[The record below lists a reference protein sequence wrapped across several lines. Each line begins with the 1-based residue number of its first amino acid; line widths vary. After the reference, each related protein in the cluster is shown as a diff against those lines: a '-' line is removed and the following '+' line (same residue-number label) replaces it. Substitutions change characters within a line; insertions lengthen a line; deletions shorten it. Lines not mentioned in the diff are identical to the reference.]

1 MYIIILLTTIFS
13 SLYYKIYYDTSFTI
27 LQIICYFWLES
38 FYAFESFQF
47 IVALAKMGM
56 QPEKKPKKKDDHF
69 KKVDDKNT
77 KGKKNEK

>member
-1 MYIIILLTTIFS
+1 
-13 SLYYKIYYDTSFTI
+13 
-27 LQIICYFWLES
+27 
-38 FYAFESFQF
+38 
-47 IVALAKMGM
+47 MGM